1 MVMDMEYRIEKV
13 LNIAMEVGLTSAMG
27 YYSLL
32 INPAPKPRL
41 RTNVYNTYTP
51 KGQGTVWNNNY
62 RKELTV
68 WKKTKLFPFFLQHGY
83 TKEQITEAYNKSVFK
98 K

>member
-13 LNIAMEVGLTSAMG
+13 LDVVVEEGLSKAML
-27 YYSLL
+27 YYSSL
-32 INPAPKPRL
+32 ISQAPKKRIWV
-41 RTNVYNTYTP
+41 NVYNKY
-51 KGQGTVWNNNY
+51 GQKSEINKSY
-62 RKELTV
+62 SKELTV
-68 WKKTKLFPFFLQHGY
+68 WKKTKLFPFFLEHGY